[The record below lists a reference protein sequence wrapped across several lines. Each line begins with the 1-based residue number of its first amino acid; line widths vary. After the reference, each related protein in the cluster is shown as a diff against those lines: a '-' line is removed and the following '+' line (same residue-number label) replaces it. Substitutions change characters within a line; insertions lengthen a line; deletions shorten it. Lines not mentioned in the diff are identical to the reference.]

1 MKNKLISIQEAKFT
15 LPKIEFSD
23 LDIGS
28 KFMFLKPSRNTLR
41 HWRTVP
47 YAAIYHLVNAVKTD
61 ERTYMNMDEKIKRR
75 RVVKKCWVV
84 FRDPSI
90 DKSEPK
96 LD

>member
-23 LDIGS
+23 LEIGS
-28 KFMFLKPSRNTLR
+28 KFMFLKPSRNILR
-41 HWRTVP
+41 HWRRVP

-61 ERTYMNMDEKIKRR
+61 VNTYINMDEKVKRR
-75 RVVKKCWVV
+75 RVAKKYWVV
-84 FRDPSI
+84 LRDPFI
-90 DKSEPK
+90 GKSEPK